1 MITAHR
7 PVIHLTKLS
16 FSVFFSHITEFGSKK
31 GKITDN
37 FTSCFFLSIQLFLAE
52 RGTVE
57 INIYQGRNLVAK
69 DVNGMYVS
77 RDTL

>member
-1 MITAHR
+1 MITAHW
-7 PVIHLTKLS
+7 PVIHFTNYLFQFL
-16 FSVFFSHITEFGSKK
+16 SHITEFGSKK

-37 FTSCFFLSIQLFLAE
+37 FSSCFFLSIQLFLAE